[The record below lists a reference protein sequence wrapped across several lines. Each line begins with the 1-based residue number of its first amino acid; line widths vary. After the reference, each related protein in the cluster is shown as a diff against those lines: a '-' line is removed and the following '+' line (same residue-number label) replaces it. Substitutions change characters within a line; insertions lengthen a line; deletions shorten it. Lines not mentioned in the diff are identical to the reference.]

1 MDDRAGGNGIF
12 GGNRVAELK
21 NKKSEKIE
29 TPALADD
36 RVVAFLKAH
45 PDFISRYPDLLETL
59 ELKHSSGSAV
69 SLIERQVDI
78 LRAKNQRLED
88 RLERL
93 LEAARDNEKR
103 SDHVHKLARTLIRA
117 PSLAGVIAGLRQC
130 MREDFGVDEVFVGLS
145 PSVFKRHDIEGLTVI
160 EADGKIAKAYEN
172 FFRTRLTECGA
183 ISEAKARLLF
193 AKAENLPQSAAI
205 VPMEKEKNLGMLAL
219 GSKDP
224 ERFQPRQGKLF
235 LDLTAE
241 LISAAVRARL

>member
-1 MDDRAGGNGIF
+1 M
-12 GGNRVAELK
+12 AELK

-29 TPALADD
+29 APLLVDGQ
-36 RVVAFLKAH
+36 VVSFLKAH
-45 PDFISRYPDLLETL
+45 PDFLSRFPDLLETI
-59 ELKHSSGSAV
+59 EIKHSSGSAV

-93 LEAARDNEKR
+93 LDAARDNEKR

-117 PSLAGVIAGLRQC
+117 PSLAAVIAGLRQC

-145 PSVFKRHDIEGLTVI
+145 PTAFKRHDIDGITVI
-160 EADGKIAKAYEN
+160 ETEGKIAKAYEN
-172 FFRTRLTECGA
+172 FFRTRLTECGP
-183 ISEAKARLLF
+183 ISEARAKLLF
-193 AKAENLPQSAAI
+193 AKAENMPQSAAI
-205 VPMEKEKNLGMLAL
+205 VPLEKEKNLGMLAL

-241 LISAAVRARL
+241 LISAAVRARI